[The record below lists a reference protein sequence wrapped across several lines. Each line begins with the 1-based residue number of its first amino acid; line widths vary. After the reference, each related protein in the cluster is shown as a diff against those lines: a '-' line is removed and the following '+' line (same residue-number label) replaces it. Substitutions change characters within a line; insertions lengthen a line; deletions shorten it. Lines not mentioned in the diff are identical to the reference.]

1 MKKVTTILFASTFML
16 TSYHFAKVKSCKN
29 MLSIQNQIVLV
40 QSRYIT
46 ILRDRLNRMK
56 RAKEVTITAY
66 TPTKEE
72 CDNDPLV
79 TASMR
84 KVRLGTVA
92 VSRDL
97 FAEGWVFGMKI
108 YIWGHGIFE
117 INDLMNARYLD
128 RVDIFM
134 WDKVKAKKFGKKV
147 AKATL
152 LGI

>member
-1 MKKVTTILFASTFML
+1 MKKVVIVLFATFIL
-16 TSYHFAKVKSCKN
+16 ASYHFAKVKSCKN

-56 RAKEVTITAY
+56 RAKDVTITAY
-66 TPTKEE
+66 TPTKRE

-134 WDKVKAKKFGKKV
+134 WDKAKAKKFGKRRAKV
-147 AKATL
+147 AL
-152 LGI
+152 LEY